1 LLGSRAMNKILFSI
15 MKKEFWHILRDPQTL
30 VIIILMPV
38 IMLFLFGY
46 AITLE
51 MQEIETVIIDQSHSP
66 MSRDLIERI
75 GSTDFFKIVQTD
87 LAHDEIEMVFYKRL
101 ARCILIIPEDFSEDL
116 NREIYAPV
124 QLLVDASDPNAANYI
139 NNYFLR
145 ISQLFNMETSGQDQ
159 GVLKLEPQLLYNP
172 DLKSSYFF
180 VPGLIAIILLLICA
194 LLTSIAIVREK
205 EVGTMEQILVSPVH
219 PFQIII
225 GKVIP
230 YTILGFID
238 SLLILF
244 IARNWFNV
252 PVNGSILF
260 LFFALILYIV
270 TGLSFGLLISTV
282 AKSQRMAM
290 MAVLVLTILPT
301 IMLSGFIFPVPSM
314 PLVFQY
320 ISKIIPATHFLEI
333 IRGIMLKGV
342 GIGELYTQILFLTA
356 ISGFLILISMKK
368 FKTNLE

>member
-1 LLGSRAMNKILFSI
+1 MNKILLSI
-15 MKKEFWHILRDPQTL
+15 ITKEFWHILRDPQTL
-30 VIIILMPV
+30 TIIILMPV

-51 MQEIETVIIDQSHSP
+51 MQEIETAIVDQSRSP
-66 MSRDLIERI
+66 QSRDLIERI
-75 GSTDFFKIVQTD
+75 ISTDFFKVVETD
-87 LAHDEIEMVFYKRL
+87 LAYNEMEQMFFKRQ
-101 ARCILIIPEDFSEDL
+101 ARCIVIIPEQFSKDL
-116 NREIYAPV
+116 ERKTETSI
-124 QLLVDASDPNAANYI
+124 QLLIDASDPNAANYI
-139 NNYFLR
+139 NNYFMR
-145 ISQLFNMETSGQDQ
+145 ISSSFNLENLSNNMIPMT
-159 GVLKLEPQLLYNP
+159 LEPQLLYNP

-219 PFQIII
+219 PAQIII

-244 IARNWFNV
+244 IANNWFNV
-252 PVNGSILF
+252 PVHGS
-260 LFFALILYIV
+260 LFFLSVTLILYII
-270 TGLSFGLLISTV
+270 TGLSFGIFVSTI
-282 AKSQRMAM
+282 AQSQRTAM

-301 IMLSGFIFPVPSM
+301 IMMSGFIFPVPSM
-314 PLVFQY
+314 PLLFQY

-342 GIGELYTQILFLTA
+342 GITELYTQILYLFA
-356 ISGFLILISMKK
+356 ISAVLVIVSLKK
-368 FKTNLE
+368 FNTNLE